1 MQHSCS
7 GLPHERSRS
16 YFTVLVSLC
25 QEVDGSLCVVGGF
38 VHFTKNVPH
47 LEALAPN
54 YRLF

>member
-7 GLPHERSRS
+7 GLPGETSRS

-25 QEVDGSLCVVGGF
+25 REVEGSLCAVGVF
-38 VHFTKNVPH
+38 VHFTKSVPH